1 MVETL
6 IANQAAQAAQ
16 LQTAQA
22 QVAEAQDAQIQAQA
36 QAAEMRNQ
44 MLTARLQAEEA
55 QARAQV
61 HNSGQTSTHN
71 QPQIQNQ
78 TTAAPVTTVI
88 ASEINVV
95 PVTSV
100 TITTSR
106 PWEIPRY
113 LNQDRYQQ
121 EFVPPNAPV
130 FTNVPPVVH
139 YTPHLGEPVYHGP
152 TPSEDP
158 GLNDRMDEFQ
168 DQFAELQKEIKA
180 LRGKELFGRDVNDM
194 CLVPDVRMP
203 AKFKLPEFEKYKG
216 NRDQL
221 RSMQQREKETFR
233 EYAQRWREIAAQV
246 VPPME
251 EKEMTKVFL
260 KTLDTFYYER
270 MIASAPTDFTDMVNM
285 GVRLEEAVR
294 EGRLVREGSSS
305 SSGAKR
311 YGGFMKK
318 KEQET
323 NVVSYNHPRRIN
335 YPYHSQHQHIAA
347 VTPVITSAP
356 VQVQY
361 PQQRTNRFQQNTQ
374 YQQQH
379 QPQQHQHQLQ
389 QRPPQQQ
396 RRTNFDPIPMSYAE
410 LYPALITKNLVQPR
424 PRPLVPEVLPW
435 WYKPEVSCPFHQNA
449 PGHDLDNCFALKL
462 EVQKLTRAGIL
473 TFKNMGPNVKDN
485 PMPSHGPS
493 SVNNIEVCLNEQRVT
508 KIEEIRRSLVEIHSV
523 LCAHGLF
530 QHDHQICGTC
540 SVNSRGCRKI
550 QDDLQG
556 VLDQGLIQTSR
567 QVSSP
572 ESQEQEVNVIIPCFN
587 IPEKVEIAY
596 HPREPVVICP
606 PGPMP
611 YTSDKAVP
619 YRYATTIIENG
630 KEVEIKT
637 LASVTNIAA
646 NSRMTRSGRVFAPPV
661 IPSRNVEKDPV
672 VVVPVTRE
680 VEGQTSNSTLD
691 KETDELLRIIK
702 LSDYKVVDQLLQTP
716 SKILILSLLL
726 NSAVHREALLK
737 VLDQAF
743 VEQDITAEQFNNV
756 VGSITSCNGLGFF
769 DEELPEE
776 GKNHNFALHI
786 SANCQGDS
794 LSNILID
801 TGSSLNVIPK
811 ATLLK
816 LKYKGGQ
823 MRHSGIIVKAFD
835 GSRKTVIG
843 EVDLPIGI
851 GPHVFQITFQ
861 VMDIVPA
868 YSCLLGRPWIHE
880 AGAITST
887 LHQKLKFV
895 KNGQIVTVN
904 GEQAMLI
911 SHLSSFSVIEV
922 DETAV
927 QTPFQDLT
935 IDDYKKSEGSIASFK
950 DAQQIVKTGPTE
962 MWGKVI
968 ELPENVN
975 HARLGFVDG
984 KQV

>member
-1 MVETL
+1 
-6 IANQAAQAAQ
+6 
-16 LQTAQA
+16 
-22 QVAEAQDAQIQAQA
+22 
-36 QAAEMRNQ
+36 
-44 MLTARLQAEEA
+44 
-55 QARAQV
+55 
-61 HNSGQTSTHN
+61 
-71 QPQIQNQ
+71 
-78 TTAAPVTTVI
+78 
-88 ASEINVV
+88 
-95 PVTSV
+95 
-100 TITTSR
+100 
-106 PWEIPRY
+106 
-113 LNQDRYQQ
+113 
-121 EFVPPNAPV
+121 
-130 FTNVPPVVH
+130 
-139 YTPHLGEPVYHGP
+139 
-152 TPSEDP
+152 
-158 GLNDRMDEFQ
+158 
-168 DQFAELQKEIKA
+168 
-180 LRGKELFGRDVNDM
+180 
-194 CLVPDVRMP
+194 
-203 AKFKLPEFEKYKG
+203 
-216 NRDQL
+216 
-221 RSMQQREKETFR
+221 
-233 EYAQRWREIAAQV
+233 
-246 VPPME
+246 ME
-251 EKEMTKVFL
+251 ENEMTKVFL

-270 MIASAPTDFTDMVNM
+270 MIASAPRDFTDMVNM

-379 QPQQHQHQLQ
+379 QSQQHQHQLQ

-556 VLDQGLIQTSR
+556 VLDQGLIQISR

-572 ESQEQEVNVIIPCFN
+572 KSQEQEVNVIIPCFN

-619 YRYATTIIENG
+619 YRYAVTIIENG

-637 LASVTNIAA
+637 LASVTNIPA

-661 IPSRNVEKDPV
+661 IPNRNVEKDPV

-680 VEGQTSNSTLD
+680 AEGQTSNSTLD

-716 SKILILSLLL
+716 SKISILSLLL

-756 VGSITSCNGLGFF
+756 VGSITSCNGLGFC

-801 TGSSLNVIPK
+801 TGSSLNVMPK
-811 ATLLK
+811 STLVK

-835 GSRKTVIG
+835 GSRKSVIG

-887 LHQKLKFV
+887 LHQKLKIF

-911 SHLSSFSVIEV
+911 SHLSSFSVIEA
-922 DETAV
+922 DEMAV
-927 QTPFQDLT
+927 QTPFQALT

-975 HARLGFVDG
+975 HAGLGFVDG
-984 KQV
+984 KQVQTSVVRPFKDIFHSGGFINMVAVEEDTFEGKTEDEGPRFVTPGVVMKN

>member
-1 MVETL
+1 
-6 IANQAAQAAQ
+6 
-16 LQTAQA
+16 
-22 QVAEAQDAQIQAQA
+22 
-36 QAAEMRNQ
+36 
-44 MLTARLQAEEA
+44 
-55 QARAQV
+55 
-61 HNSGQTSTHN
+61 
-71 QPQIQNQ
+71 
-78 TTAAPVTTVI
+78 
-88 ASEINVV
+88 
-95 PVTSV
+95 
-100 TITTSR
+100 
-106 PWEIPRY
+106 
-113 LNQDRYQQ
+113 
-121 EFVPPNAPV
+121 
-130 FTNVPPVVH
+130 
-139 YTPHLGEPVYHGP
+139 
-152 TPSEDP
+152 
-158 GLNDRMDEFQ
+158 
-168 DQFAELQKEIKA
+168 
-180 LRGKELFGRDVNDM
+180 
-194 CLVPDVRMP
+194 
-203 AKFKLPEFEKYKG
+203 
-216 NRDQL
+216 
-221 RSMQQREKETFR
+221 
-233 EYAQRWREIAAQV
+233 
-246 VPPME
+246 
-251 EKEMTKVFL
+251 
-260 KTLDTFYYER
+260 
-270 MIASAPTDFTDMVNM
+270 
-285 GVRLEEAVR
+285 
-294 EGRLVREGSSS
+294 
-305 SSGAKR
+305 
-311 YGGFMKK
+311 
-318 KEQET
+318 
-323 NVVSYNHPRRIN
+323 
-335 YPYHSQHQHIAA
+335 
-347 VTPVITSAP
+347 
-356 VQVQY
+356 
-361 PQQRTNRFQQNTQ
+361 
-374 YQQQH
+374 
-379 QPQQHQHQLQ
+379 
-389 QRPPQQQ
+389 
-396 RRTNFDPIPMSYAE
+396 
-410 LYPALITKNLVQPR
+410 
-424 PRPLVPEVLPW
+424 
-435 WYKPEVSCPFHQNA
+435 
-449 PGHDLDNCFALKL
+449 
-462 EVQKLTRAGIL
+462 
-473 TFKNMGPNVKDN
+473 MGPNVKDN

-556 VLDQGLIQTSR
+556 VLDQGLIQISR

-619 YRYATTIIENG
+619 YRYAATIIENG

-680 VEGQTSNSTLD
+680 AEGQTSNSTLD

-702 LSDYKVVDQLLQTP
+702 LSDYKMVDQLLQTP
-716 SKILILSLLL
+716 SKISILSLLL

-756 VGSITSCNGLGFF
+756 VGSITSCNGLGFC

-801 TGSSLNVIPK
+801 TGSSLNVMPK
-811 ATLLK
+811 STLLK

-922 DETAV
+922 DETVV
-927 QTPFQDLT
+927 QTPFQALT

-975 HARLGFVDG
+975 HAGLGFVDG
-984 KQV
+984 KQVQTSVVRPFKDIFHSGGFINMVAVEEDTFGKKTEDEGPRFVTPGKIKKEKTKKMESSLSQSSFTSPPLNFTLGRSPPLAMLSLKHSHSNSQTRLTLNLNRSQSLQEIVAEKKKELTSGDGDGNDGVRTSLFHLFTSEIFSDNSKAVSVEYKQKRNGLGMNTGKVLLSKLFAIGRFDVFGGFDVSCYCRRWHPRIIMTQQETCGNILKIIKLRLLST

>member
-1 MVETL
+1 MSMYTNDQRML
-6 IANQAAQAAQ
+6 IHCFQDSLTGAALRWYMGLDSSQIKTFND
-16 LQTAQA
+16 LG
-22 QVAEAQDAQIQAQA
+22 EAFIKHYKYNLD
-36 QAAEMRNQ
+36 
-44 MLTARLQAEEA
+44 
-55 QARAQV
+55 
-61 HNSGQTSTHN
+61 
-71 QPQIQNQ
+71 
-78 TTAAPVTTVI
+78 
-88 ASEINVV
+88 
-95 PVTSV
+95 
-100 TITTSR
+100 
-106 PWEIPRY
+106 
-113 LNQDRYQQ
+113 
-121 EFVPPNAPV
+121 
-130 FTNVPPVVH
+130 NVP
-139 YTPHLGEPVYHGP
+139 
-152 TPSEDP
+152 D
-158 GLNDRMDEFQ
+158 
-168 DQFAELQKEIKA
+168 
-180 LRGKELFGRDVNDM
+180 
-194 CLVPDVRMP
+194 
-203 AKFKLPEFEKYKG
+203 
-216 NRDQL
+216 RDQL
-221 RSMQQREKETFR
+221 RSMQQRENETFR

-335 YPYHSQHQHIAA
+335 YPYHSQHQHITA

-389 QRPPQQQ
+389 QRTPQQQ

-424 PRPLVPEVLPW
+424 PRPPVPEVLPW
-435 WYKPEVSCPFHQNA
+435 WYKPE
-449 PGHDLDNCFALKL
+449 
-462 EVQKLTRAGIL
+462 
-473 TFKNMGPNVKDN
+473 
-485 PMPSHGPS
+485 
-493 SVNNIEVCLNEQRVT
+493 
-508 KIEEIRRSLVEIHSV
+508 IEEIRQSLVEIHSV
-523 LCAHGLF
+523 LCVHGLF

-556 VLDQGLIQTSR
+556 VLDQGLIQISG

-619 YRYATTIIENG
+619 YRYAATIIENG

-646 NSRMTRSGRVFAPPV
+646 NSRMTHSGRVFAPPV

-680 VEGQTSNSTLD
+680 AEGQTSNSTLD

-716 SKILILSLLL
+716 SKISILSLLL

-756 VGSITSCNGLGFF
+756 VGSITSCNGLGFC

-801 TGSSLNVIPK
+801 TGSSLNVMPK
-811 ATLLK
+811 STLLK

-922 DETAV
+922 DETTV
-927 QTPFQDLT
+927 QTPFQALT

-975 HARLGFVDG
+975 HAGLGFVDG
-984 KQV
+984 KQVQTSVVRPFKDIFHSGGFINMVAVEEDTFEKKTEDEGPRFVTPGWNLLQKQVPNSNDQDQNQWTG

>member
-1 MVETL
+1 
-6 IANQAAQAAQ
+6 
-16 LQTAQA
+16 
-22 QVAEAQDAQIQAQA
+22 
-36 QAAEMRNQ
+36 
-44 MLTARLQAEEA
+44 
-55 QARAQV
+55 
-61 HNSGQTSTHN
+61 
-71 QPQIQNQ
+71 
-78 TTAAPVTTVI
+78 
-88 ASEINVV
+88 
-95 PVTSV
+95 
-100 TITTSR
+100 
-106 PWEIPRY
+106 
-113 LNQDRYQQ
+113 
-121 EFVPPNAPV
+121 
-130 FTNVPPVVH
+130 
-139 YTPHLGEPVYHGP
+139 
-152 TPSEDP
+152 
-158 GLNDRMDEFQ
+158 
-168 DQFAELQKEIKA
+168 
-180 LRGKELFGRDVNDM
+180 
-194 CLVPDVRMP
+194 
-203 AKFKLPEFEKYKG
+203 
-216 NRDQL
+216 
-221 RSMQQREKETFR
+221 
-233 EYAQRWREIAAQV
+233 
-246 VPPME
+246 ME

-285 GVRLEEAVR
+285 RVRLEEAVR

-323 NVVSYNHPRRIN
+323 NAVSYNHPRRIN
-335 YPYHSQHQHIAA
+335 YPYHSQHQHITA

-361 PQQRTNRFQQNTQ
+361 PQQRTKRFQQNTQ

-473 TFKNMGPNVKDN
+473 TFKNMDPNVKDN

-556 VLDQGLIQTSR
+556 VLDQGLIQISR

-596 HPREPVVICP
+596 HPRESVVICP

-619 YRYATTIIENG
+619 YRYAATIIENG

-680 VEGQTSNSTLD
+680 AEGQTSNSTLD

-716 SKILILSLLL
+716 SKISILSLLL

-756 VGSITSCNGLGFF
+756 VGSITSCNGLGFC

-801 TGSSLNVIPK
+801 TGSSLNVMPK
-811 ATLLK
+811 STLLK

-927 QTPFQDLT
+927 ETPFQTLT
-935 IDDYKKSEGSIASFK
+935 IDDHKKSEGSIASFK

-962 MWGKVI
+962 IWGKVI

-975 HARLGFVDG
+975 HTGLGFVGG
-984 KQV
+984 KQVQTSVVRPFKDIFHSGMKILPQICVDTLGAFSTTQRFGTREEVIRWIKDVEIHNKVIVIITRSDTETGKREVTN

>member
-1 MVETL
+1 
-6 IANQAAQAAQ
+6 
-16 LQTAQA
+16 
-22 QVAEAQDAQIQAQA
+22 
-36 QAAEMRNQ
+36 
-44 MLTARLQAEEA
+44 
-55 QARAQV
+55 
-61 HNSGQTSTHN
+61 
-71 QPQIQNQ
+71 
-78 TTAAPVTTVI
+78 
-88 ASEINVV
+88 
-95 PVTSV
+95 
-100 TITTSR
+100 
-106 PWEIPRY
+106 
-113 LNQDRYQQ
+113 
-121 EFVPPNAPV
+121 
-130 FTNVPPVVH
+130 
-139 YTPHLGEPVYHGP
+139 
-152 TPSEDP
+152 
-158 GLNDRMDEFQ
+158 
-168 DQFAELQKEIKA
+168 
-180 LRGKELFGRDVNDM
+180 
-194 CLVPDVRMP
+194 
-203 AKFKLPEFEKYKG
+203 
-216 NRDQL
+216 
-221 RSMQQREKETFR
+221 
-233 EYAQRWREIAAQV
+233 
-246 VPPME
+246 
-251 EKEMTKVFL
+251 
-260 KTLDTFYYER
+260 
-270 MIASAPTDFTDMVNM
+270 
-285 GVRLEEAVR
+285 
-294 EGRLVREGSSS
+294 
-305 SSGAKR
+305 
-311 YGGFMKK
+311 
-318 KEQET
+318 
-323 NVVSYNHPRRIN
+323 
-335 YPYHSQHQHIAA
+335 
-347 VTPVITSAP
+347 
-356 VQVQY
+356 
-361 PQQRTNRFQQNTQ
+361 
-374 YQQQH
+374 
-379 QPQQHQHQLQ
+379 
-389 QRPPQQQ
+389 
-396 RRTNFDPIPMSYAE
+396 
-410 LYPALITKNLVQPR
+410 
-424 PRPLVPEVLPW
+424 
-435 WYKPEVSCPFHQNA
+435 
-449 PGHDLDNCFALKL
+449 
-462 EVQKLTRAGIL
+462 
-473 TFKNMGPNVKDN
+473 MGPNVKDN

-508 KIEEIRRSLVEIHSV
+508 KIEEIRQSLVEIHSV
-523 LCAHGLF
+523 LCAH
-530 QHDHQICGTC
+530 
-540 SVNSRGCRKI
+540 VNSRGCRKI

-556 VLDQGLIQTSR
+556 VLDQGLIQISR

-619 YRYATTIIENG
+619 YRYAATIIENG

-680 VEGQTSNSTLD
+680 AEGQTSNSTLD

-716 SKILILSLLL
+716 SKISILSLLL
-726 NSAVHREALLK
+726 NSVVHREALLK

-756 VGSITSCNGLGFF
+756 VGSITSCNGLGFC

-801 TGSSLNVIPK
+801 TGSSLNVMPK
-811 ATLLK
+811 STLVK

-835 GSRKTVIG
+835 GSRKSVIG

-868 YSCLLGRPWIHE
+868 YSL
-880 AGAITST
+880 
-887 LHQKLKFV
+887 
-895 KNGQIVTVN
+895 TVN

-911 SHLSSFSVIEV
+911 SHLSSFSVIEA

-927 QTPFQDLT
+927 QTPFQALT

-975 HARLGFVDG
+975 HAGLGFVDG
-984 KQV
+984 KQVQTSVVRPFKDIFHSGTVSGGSIFCVVNWYRSGMTIAGPWFYEACEILALISDLFMCIGFTGLVWCKWYEMARFGIGGLLSDLVGIFFVFFSWNGQYNGL

>member
-1 MVETL
+1 
-6 IANQAAQAAQ
+6 
-16 LQTAQA
+16 
-22 QVAEAQDAQIQAQA
+22 
-36 QAAEMRNQ
+36 
-44 MLTARLQAEEA
+44 
-55 QARAQV
+55 
-61 HNSGQTSTHN
+61 
-71 QPQIQNQ
+71 
-78 TTAAPVTTVI
+78 
-88 ASEINVV
+88 
-95 PVTSV
+95 
-100 TITTSR
+100 
-106 PWEIPRY
+106 
-113 LNQDRYQQ
+113 
-121 EFVPPNAPV
+121 
-130 FTNVPPVVH
+130 
-139 YTPHLGEPVYHGP
+139 
-152 TPSEDP
+152 
-158 GLNDRMDEFQ
+158 
-168 DQFAELQKEIKA
+168 
-180 LRGKELFGRDVNDM
+180 
-194 CLVPDVRMP
+194 
-203 AKFKLPEFEKYKG
+203 
-216 NRDQL
+216 
-221 RSMQQREKETFR
+221 
-233 EYAQRWREIAAQV
+233 
-246 VPPME
+246 
-251 EKEMTKVFL
+251 
-260 KTLDTFYYER
+260 
-270 MIASAPTDFTDMVNM
+270 
-285 GVRLEEAVR
+285 
-294 EGRLVREGSSS
+294 
-305 SSGAKR
+305 
-311 YGGFMKK
+311 
-318 KEQET
+318 
-323 NVVSYNHPRRIN
+323 
-335 YPYHSQHQHIAA
+335 
-347 VTPVITSAP
+347 
-356 VQVQY
+356 
-361 PQQRTNRFQQNTQ
+361 
-374 YQQQH
+374 
-379 QPQQHQHQLQ
+379 
-389 QRPPQQQ
+389 
-396 RRTNFDPIPMSYAE
+396 
-410 LYPALITKNLVQPR
+410 
-424 PRPLVPEVLPW
+424 
-435 WYKPEVSCPFHQNA
+435 
-449 PGHDLDNCFALKL
+449 
-462 EVQKLTRAGIL
+462 
-473 TFKNMGPNVKDN
+473 MGPNVKDN

-556 VLDQGLIQTSR
+556 VLDQGLIQISR

-596 HPREPVVICP
+596 HPREPVVIFP

-619 YRYATTIIENG
+619 YRYAATIIEIG

-661 IPSRNVEKDPV
+661 IPTRNVEKDPV

-680 VEGQTSNSTLD
+680 AEGQTSNSTLD

-716 SKILILSLLL
+716 SKISILSLLL

-743 VEQDITAEQFNNV
+743 VEQDITAEQFNKV
-756 VGSITSCNGLGFF
+756 VGSITSCNGLGFC

-801 TGSSLNVIPK
+801 TGSSECHAQVYL
-811 ATLLK
+811 
-816 LKYKGGQ
+816 
-823 MRHSGIIVKAFD
+823 
-835 GSRKTVIG
+835 G
-843 EVDLPIGI
+843 EAK
-851 GPHVFQITFQ
+851 ITFQ

-887 LHQKLKFV
+887 LHQKLNFF

-911 SHLSSFSVIEV
+911 SHLSSFSVIEA

-927 QTPFQDLT
+927 QTPFQALT

-975 HARLGFVDG
+975 HAGLGFVDG
-984 KQV
+984 KQVQTSVVRPFKDIFHSAVKIPAKKAVVEATPSTAKKPSTKEQVVVERTPEKILEETAPEEDIPTSDHDMQTVGEFDTTVGEASEDESPPHPGLHVAPQGDDIEMEVVVEDDPEDGAARDEDNQSKRTEVEHTSTRNTPPAPDRAQGSGKSTDDIVELFEKSVGYYKVHN

>member
-1 MVETL
+1 
-6 IANQAAQAAQ
+6 
-16 LQTAQA
+16 
-22 QVAEAQDAQIQAQA
+22 
-36 QAAEMRNQ
+36 
-44 MLTARLQAEEA
+44 
-55 QARAQV
+55 
-61 HNSGQTSTHN
+61 
-71 QPQIQNQ
+71 
-78 TTAAPVTTVI
+78 
-88 ASEINVV
+88 
-95 PVTSV
+95 
-100 TITTSR
+100 
-106 PWEIPRY
+106 
-113 LNQDRYQQ
+113 
-121 EFVPPNAPV
+121 
-130 FTNVPPVVH
+130 
-139 YTPHLGEPVYHGP
+139 
-152 TPSEDP
+152 
-158 GLNDRMDEFQ
+158 
-168 DQFAELQKEIKA
+168 
-180 LRGKELFGRDVNDM
+180 
-194 CLVPDVRMP
+194 
-203 AKFKLPEFEKYKG
+203 
-216 NRDQL
+216 
-221 RSMQQREKETFR
+221 
-233 EYAQRWREIAAQV
+233 
-246 VPPME
+246 
-251 EKEMTKVFL
+251 
-260 KTLDTFYYER
+260 
-270 MIASAPTDFTDMVNM
+270 
-285 GVRLEEAVR
+285 
-294 EGRLVREGSSS
+294 
-305 SSGAKR
+305 
-311 YGGFMKK
+311 
-318 KEQET
+318 
-323 NVVSYNHPRRIN
+323 
-335 YPYHSQHQHIAA
+335 
-347 VTPVITSAP
+347 
-356 VQVQY
+356 
-361 PQQRTNRFQQNTQ
+361 
-374 YQQQH
+374 
-379 QPQQHQHQLQ
+379 
-389 QRPPQQQ
+389 
-396 RRTNFDPIPMSYAE
+396 
-410 LYPALITKNLVQPR
+410 
-424 PRPLVPEVLPW
+424 
-435 WYKPEVSCPFHQNA
+435 
-449 PGHDLDNCFALKL
+449 
-462 EVQKLTRAGIL
+462 
-473 TFKNMGPNVKDN
+473 MGPNVKDN

-508 KIEEIRRSLVEIHSV
+508 KIKEIRRSLVEIHSV

-556 VLDQGLIQTSR
+556 VLDQGLIQISR

-596 HPREPVVICP
+596 HPREPVVICH

-611 YTSDKAVP
+611 YTLDKAAP
-619 YRYATTIIENG
+619 YRYAATIIENG

-672 VVVPVTRE
+672 VVVLVTRE
-680 VEGQTSNSTLD
+680 AEGQTSNSTLD

-716 SKILILSLLL
+716 SKISILSLLL

-743 VEQDITAEQFNNV
+743 VEQDITVEQFNNV
-756 VGSITSCNGLGFF
+756 VGSITSCNGLGFC

-801 TGSSLNVIPK
+801 TGSSLNVMPK
-811 ATLLK
+811 STLLK
-816 LKYKGGQ
+816 LKYKGGK

-861 VMDIVPA
+861 VMDVVPA

-927 QTPFQDLT
+927 QTPF
-935 IDDYKKSEGSIASFK
+935 
-950 DAQQIVKTGPTE
+950 
-962 MWGKVI
+962 
-968 ELPENVN
+968 
-975 HARLGFVDG
+975 
-984 KQV
+984 

>member
-1 MVETL
+1 
-6 IANQAAQAAQ
+6 
-16 LQTAQA
+16 
-22 QVAEAQDAQIQAQA
+22 
-36 QAAEMRNQ
+36 
-44 MLTARLQAEEA
+44 
-55 QARAQV
+55 
-61 HNSGQTSTHN
+61 
-71 QPQIQNQ
+71 
-78 TTAAPVTTVI
+78 
-88 ASEINVV
+88 
-95 PVTSV
+95 
-100 TITTSR
+100 
-106 PWEIPRY
+106 
-113 LNQDRYQQ
+113 
-121 EFVPPNAPV
+121 
-130 FTNVPPVVH
+130 
-139 YTPHLGEPVYHGP
+139 
-152 TPSEDP
+152 
-158 GLNDRMDEFQ
+158 
-168 DQFAELQKEIKA
+168 
-180 LRGKELFGRDVNDM
+180 
-194 CLVPDVRMP
+194 
-203 AKFKLPEFEKYKG
+203 
-216 NRDQL
+216 
-221 RSMQQREKETFR
+221 
-233 EYAQRWREIAAQV
+233 
-246 VPPME
+246 
-251 EKEMTKVFL
+251 
-260 KTLDTFYYER
+260 
-270 MIASAPTDFTDMVNM
+270 
-285 GVRLEEAVR
+285 
-294 EGRLVREGSSS
+294 
-305 SSGAKR
+305 
-311 YGGFMKK
+311 
-318 KEQET
+318 
-323 NVVSYNHPRRIN
+323 
-335 YPYHSQHQHIAA
+335 
-347 VTPVITSAP
+347 
-356 VQVQY
+356 
-361 PQQRTNRFQQNTQ
+361 
-374 YQQQH
+374 
-379 QPQQHQHQLQ
+379 
-389 QRPPQQQ
+389 
-396 RRTNFDPIPMSYAE
+396 
-410 LYPALITKNLVQPR
+410 
-424 PRPLVPEVLPW
+424 
-435 WYKPEVSCPFHQNA
+435 
-449 PGHDLDNCFALKL
+449 
-462 EVQKLTRAGIL
+462 
-473 TFKNMGPNVKDN
+473 MGPNVKDN

-508 KIEEIRRSLVEIHSV
+508 KIEEIRRSVVEIHSV

-556 VLDQGLIQTSR
+556 VLDQGLIQISR

-587 IPEKVEIAY
+587 ILEKVEIAY

-619 YRYATTIIENG
+619 YRYAATIIENG

-637 LASVTNIAA
+637 LASVTNITA

-680 VEGQTSNSTLD
+680 AEGQTSNSTLD

-702 LSDYKVVDQLLQTP
+702 LT
-716 SKILILSLLL
+716 
-726 NSAVHREALLK
+726 VHREALLK

-756 VGSITSCNGLGFF
+756 VGSITSCNGLGFC

-801 TGSSLNVIPK
+801 TGSSLNVMPK
-811 ATLLK
+811 STLLK

-823 MRHSGIIVKAFD
+823 MRYNGIIVKAFD
-835 GSRKTVIG
+835 GSRKTIIG
-843 EVDLPIGI
+843 EVYLPIGI

-861 VMDIVPA
+861 VMDIVLA

-927 QTPFQDLT
+927 QTPFQALT

-975 HARLGFVDG
+975 HAGLGFVDG
-984 KQV
+984 KQVQTSVVRPFKDIFHSGGFINMVAVEEDTFEGKTEDEGPRFVTPGVKGRILGIFHLFQNQELGEKIRNEKEGMEKT